1 MALAMVSLAASTTAS
16 LTLPVAMTAATTA
29 SIVEGKPL
37 PAGPPIPVV
46 TLKGETRDLRADL
59 DSGGAK
65 LVVFWASWC
74 QPCIHEIPEIR
85 ELGHFYG
92 KKGLRVVGVALSWN
106 GDTLEKVSQAVETQ
120 GIDYPV
126 LFDNADK
133 ARIAFELRAIP
144 ASLLID
150 GQGTVR
156 WRGEV
161 LPSDINAR
169 IKEALGPG
177 EERGSR

>member
-1 MALAMVSLAASTTAS
+1 MALAMVSLAASTTFPA
-16 LTLPVAMTAATTA
+16 AMTAAATTTA

-46 TLKGETRDLRADL
+46 TLKGETKDLRADL
-59 DSGGAK
+59 ASGGAK

-133 ARIAFELRAIP
+133 ARTAFDLRAIP